1 MKFTHKIFH
10 LDKDINRNHLYLSM
24 NQYMNNYSQELDS
37 PTISISNQ
45 EELNSFYASNPTI
58 KFYNDGYEFNNEIGW
73 RYGELGIWASNI
85 TAYKNFLKSDSDY
98 LILMEDDIVYKDGFF
113 SNLVNYLNQLPEN
126 WDVFFYYAPQ
136 NKIPSEIYSDD
147 KDVCRAYQDWSCLC
161 YIINRVTAKI
171 VVDDV
176 SNNQISLPIDY
187 YFLKQNKYNCYT
199 VKPNS
204 KFYCEIADIE
214 STFQTKQQ
222 RKVLA

>member
-113 SNLVNYLNQLPEN
+113 SNLVDYLNQLPED

-161 YIINRVTAKI
+161 YVINRVTAKI